1 MNNEVICNAF
11 MHKETGEIAFI
22 LTGDK
27 HTNFD
32 DWFDVTISKCATSS
46 AADTITLPITE
57 YEAKMSAGD
66 QMAELCLAIY
76 EAKKVTPEQYELMQQ
91 LAFAFKY

>member
-1 MNNEVICNAF
+1 MNTPFDNCKFQICDLPGQC
-11 MHKETGEIAFI
+11 KGEGKCHHPA
-22 LTGDK
+22 K
-27 HTNFD
+27 HAKD
-32 DWFDVTISKCATSS
+32 E
-46 AADTITLPITE
+46 ITLPITE

-91 LAFAFKY
+91 LAYAWKY